1 MWCGM
6 LLVSPSR
13 LLTYHIERITVLI
26 TDCVSTN
33 CSTFEGDRV
42 IEGRIKSSREMK
54 HLLLTTIEL
63 LRKYCG
69 TEQELS
75 LSDKSSGKD
84 NGLLSILQKR

>member
-13 LLTYHIERITVLI
+13 LLTYHIERITVL

-54 HLLLTTIEL
+54 HLLLTIIEL
-63 LRKYCG
+63 VRKYFR
-69 TEQELS
+69 TEQE
-75 LSDKSSGKD
+75 
-84 NGLLSILQKR
+84 Q